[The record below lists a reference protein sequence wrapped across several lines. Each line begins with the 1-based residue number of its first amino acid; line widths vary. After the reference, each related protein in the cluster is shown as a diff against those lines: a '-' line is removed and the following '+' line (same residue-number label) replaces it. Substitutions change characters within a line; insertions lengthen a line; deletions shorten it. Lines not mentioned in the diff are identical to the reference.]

1 MGRVKH
7 YKDLPTPQSLFITIT
22 LDNMSQSDWLAFVNH
37 AATLSADDKERFAVQ
52 KASGTAV
59 QETSV
64 APDSAK
70 SAQKAPTAS
79 REEFQKSVDLILLA
93 ATMLEGNRDCEE

>member
-1 MGRVKH
+1 
-7 YKDLPTPQSLFITIT
+7 
-22 LDNMSQSDWLAFVNH
+22 MSQSDWLAFVNH

-79 REEFQKSVDLILLA
+79 REEFQKSVDLILMA
-93 ATMLEGNRDCEE
+93 ASMLERNCDRTE

>member
-1 MGRVKH
+1 
-7 YKDLPTPQSLFITIT
+7 
-22 LDNMSQSDWLAFVNH
+22 MSQSDWLAFVNH
-37 AATLSADDKERFAVQ
+37 AATLSDDKERFAVQ

-70 SAQKAPTAS
+70 SAAS
-79 REEFQKSVDLILLA
+79 REEFQKSVDLILMA
-93 ATMLEGNRDCEE
+93 ASMLERNCDRTE

>member
-1 MGRVKH
+1 
-7 YKDLPTPQSLFITIT
+7 
-22 LDNMSQSDWLAFVNH
+22 MSQSDWLAFVNH

-59 QETSV
+59 QVASV

-70 SAQKAPTAS
+70 SAAS
-79 REEFQKSVDLILLA
+79 REEFQKSVDLILMA
-93 ATMLEGNRDCEE
+93 ASMLERNSDRTE

>member
-1 MGRVKH
+1 
-7 YKDLPTPQSLFITIT
+7 
-22 LDNMSQSDWLAFVNH
+22 MSQSDWLAFVNH

-52 KASGTAV
+52 KASGMAV
-59 QETSV
+59 RVTSV
-64 APDSAK
+64 AETAK

>member
-1 MGRVKH
+1 
-7 YKDLPTPQSLFITIT
+7 
-22 LDNMSQSDWLAFVNH
+22 MSQSDWLAFVNH
-37 AATLSADDKERFAVQ
+37 TATLSADDKERFAVQ
-52 KASGTAV
+52 KASGMAV
-59 QETSV
+59 RVTSV
-64 APDSAK
+64 AETAK